1 MKIFRKLFKSRKNDV
16 PYYWDEPKWTAEMID
31 EVESIFEGYA
41 IDKSGYNNEGNPVW
55 KIKLNSDV
63 DLDILFDYN
72 RKIPYISYF
81 QVEADL
87 VWKRH
92 LRTWLEFEHC
102 DTFDF
107 LLERLKELPGAYGLK
122 ALGKIYSKHCIEQ
135 AEQNEEHDQ

>member
-107 LLERLKELPGAYGLK
+107 LLERLKELPGAYGSK
-122 ALGKIYSKHCIEQ
+122 ALGKSYSKHCIEQ
-135 AEQNEEHDQ
+135 AEQNEEHEQ